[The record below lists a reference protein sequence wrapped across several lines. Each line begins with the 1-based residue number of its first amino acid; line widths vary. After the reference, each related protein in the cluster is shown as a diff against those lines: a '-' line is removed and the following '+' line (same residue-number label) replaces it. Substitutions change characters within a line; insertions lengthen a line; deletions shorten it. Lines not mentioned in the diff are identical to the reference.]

1 MMPIGKVTQ
10 IKMPSLGSFAL
21 QIKYTETDRRHH
33 SHEIEL
39 HTHSEFELYINLSG
53 DVSFLV
59 EDALY
64 PLSRGD
70 VIIARPGE
78 HHHCVYRSDAPHKLF
93 WILFDSHKN
102 ADFWDFA
109 KDGLC
114 ENFISPRE
122 DLRDELISLC
132 YSLHGKQQT
141 EEEKLYTFLRFF
153 AILKESRGNQKHPV
167 MPEDISVIVEYIHAH
182 IGEELSVSD
191 IAEIF
196 YISKSTLERR
206 FKETL
211 DMTPR
216 AFIIRTKMISAA
228 EMLKSGSSVLDAGT
242 AVGYR
247 DNSYF
252 ISLFRR
258 YYGVTPYRYKKESG
272 N

>member
-1 MMPIGKVTQ
+1 MPIGKITQ
-10 IKMPSLGSFAL
+10 IKMPSLGAFDL

-33 SHEIEL
+33 SHEIEM

-53 DVSFLV
+53 EVSFLV

-78 HHHCVYRSDAPHKLF
+78 HHHCVYRGDAPHKLF
-93 WILFDSHKN
+93 WILFDSQKN
-102 ADFWDFA
+102 ADFWDFT
-109 KDGLC
+109 KDGFP
-114 ENFISPRE
+114 ENFISPRD
-122 DLRDELISLC
+122 DLREELISLC
-132 YSLHGKQQT
+132 YSLHGGEQT
-141 EEEKLYTFLRFF
+141 EEEKLYTLLRFF
-153 AILKESRGNQKHPV
+153 AILKQSRDASKPTE
-167 MPEDISVIVEYIHAH
+167 MPEDVSAIVEYIHAH

-191 IAEIF
+191 LAEVF

-206 FKETL
+206 LKETL

-216 AFIIRTKMISAA
+216 EFMIRKKMIVAA
-228 EMLKSGSSVLDAGT
+228 EILKSGASVLDAGT
-242 AVGYR
+242 AIGYR

-258 YYGVTPYRYKKESG
+258 YYNTTPYRYKKESG
-272 N
+272 K

>member
-1 MMPIGKVTQ
+1 MPIGEVTQ
-10 IKMPSLGSFAL
+10 IKMPSLTAFDL

-39 HTHSEFELYINLSG
+39 HTHREFELYINLSG

-64 PLSRGD
+64 PLTRGD

-93 WILFDSHKN
+93 WILFDSQKN
-102 ADFWDFA
+102 ADFWDFI
-109 KDGLC
+109 KEGLN

-122 DLRDELISLC
+122 DLREELISLC
-132 YSLHGKQQT
+132 YSLHKGQQT
-141 EEEKLYTFLRFF
+141 EEEKVYTFLRFF
-153 AILKESRGNQKHPV
+153 AILKQSRDASKRPD
-167 MPEDISVIVEYIHAH
+167 MPKDISSIAEYIHAH

-216 AFIIRTKMISAA
+216 EFIIRKKMICAA
-228 EMLKSGSSVLDAGT
+228 EMLKNGMSVLDAGT

-258 YYGVTPYRYKKESG
+258 YYGMTPYRYKKEARK
-272 N
+272 